1 MIYRIADLDVKI
13 NNRFPFTDKFC
24 KDYLVVDGERF
35 DLEVSVSDEDLATE
49 KKQSPDFSDGYIET
63 SAYIAIYAIVCPRS
77 IAFLCTARL
86 SSTTVNVTLF

>member
-24 KDYLVVDGERF
+24 KDYLVADGERF

-49 KKQSPDFSDGYIET
+49 KKQSPDFSDGYIEN
-63 SAYIAIYAIVCPRS
+63 ICI
-77 IAFLCTARL
+77 
-86 SSTTVNVTLF
+86 